1 MKIVGKL
8 AKLLFFIIN
17 LMNSELIFD
26 DIDVINKFHDD
37 AELFIN
43 NDKPVR
49 KHFKV
54 ALSYLTSE
62 YKMFF
67 EHVDKKKRTG
77 IKLKLSNDEN
87 DNELV
92 KDRALNILYDYYVPY
107 LKKEMKD

>member
-43 NDKPVR
+43 K
-49 KHFKV
+49 
-54 ALSYLTSE
+54 
-62 YKMFF
+62 
-67 EHVDKKKRTG
+67 
-77 IKLKLSNDEN
+77 
-87 DNELV
+87 
-92 KDRALNILYDYYVPY
+92 
-107 LKKEMKD
+107 

>member
-1 MKIVGKL
+1 MMFG
-8 AKLLFFIIN
+8 
-17 LMNSELIFD
+17 D
-26 DIDVINKFHDD
+26 TDVYNKFLDD

-43 NDKPVR
+43 NDKSVR

-54 ALSYLTSE
+54 ALSYLISE

-92 KDRALNILYDYYVPY
+92 KDRALNILFDYYVPY
-107 LKKEMKD
+107 FKRELKE

>member
-1 MKIVGKL
+1 ML
-8 AKLLFFIIN
+8 N
-17 LMNSELIFD
+17 YSLI
-26 DIDVINKFHDD
+26 
-37 AELFIN
+37 